1 MKKLFH
7 VHTFRCG
14 HAEEVPDEEY
24 IERAIELGAEGIWF
38 TDHAPFPG
46 DPFGNRMLYAELP
59 EYIDTLQALK
69 EKYRQQ
75 LEVHIGLET
84 EYFPTFDKA
93 GYYRELRENP
103 GLEFLI
109 LGQHMAEDVPG
120 RYTYSWDRERLK
132 AEEYLALGEAILQ
145 GMESGYFE
153 VVAHPD
159 RIYRRRKGR
168 DDAMAQM
175 AERIIAAARKYD
187 LPLELNEASK
197 QRKNQYW
204 EGFWNLAQGHVKM
217 VRGLDAHSLEEL
229 KIL

>member
-24 IERAIELGAEGIWF
+24 IKRAIELGAEGIWF

-46 DPFGNRMLYAELP
+46 DLFGNRMLYAELP

-84 EYFPTFDKA
+84 EYFPAFDKA

-103 GLEFLI
+103 GLENLI

-120 RYTYSWDRERLK
+120 KYTYSWDKERLK
-132 AEEYLALGEAILQ
+132 AEEYLALGKAILQ

-159 RIYRRRKGR
+159 RIYRRRKAW
-168 DDAMAQM
+168 DDAMGQM
-175 AERIIAAARKYD
+175 AERIIAAAKKYD
-187 LPLELNEASK
+187 LPLELNEAFK

-204 EGFWNLAQGHVKM
+204 EGFWNLAQGRVKM

>member
-24 IERAIELGAEGIWF
+24 IKRAIELGAEGIWF

-120 RYTYSWDRERLK
+120 RYTYSWGRERLK
-132 AEEYLALGEAILQ
+132 EEEYLALGAAILQ

-159 RIYRRRKGR
+159 RIYRRRKGW

>member
-24 IERAIELGAEGIWF
+24 IKRAIELGAEGIWF

-132 AEEYLALGEAILQ
+132 AEEYLALGAAILQ

-159 RIYRRRKGR
+159 RIYRRRKGW

-175 AERIIAAARKYD
+175 AERIIAAAKKYD
-187 LPLELNEASK
+187 LPLELNEASR

-204 EGFWNLAQGHVKM
+204 EEFWNLAQGHVKM